1 MPSVVGLLEERER
14 AALARAEELR
24 AELERLRGAVAEAE
38 EAARRAAVAREEVVE
53 ALAAAPVVAE
63 IEVVGAVK
71 AVVPKVEVPFWRPGL
86 DRLVLAGDCAAIV
99 ALVEDDAAG
108 GGEGVRAR
116 RMRDHLG
123 WQASDARE
131 QAARFR
137 AKRLVERGWL
147 REERPGL
154 FRPQPQ
160 WGG

>member
-24 AELERLRGAVAEAE
+24 IELERLQAAVAEAE
-38 EAARRAAVAREEVVE
+38 EAARRAAVVCEEVVA
-53 ALAAAPVVAE
+53 ALAAAPAVSDVEAV
-63 IEVVGAVK
+63 EVVGSAAPRVQ
-71 AVVPKVEVPFWRPGL
+71 VPRWQPGL
-86 DRLVLAGDCAAIV
+86 DRSVLSGDCAAIV
-99 ALVEDDAAG
+99 ALVEGDAAG
-108 GGEGVRAR
+108 SGEGVRAR

-137 AKRLVERGWL
+137 AKRLVECGWL

-154 FRPQPQ
+154 FRPRRG
-160 WGG
+160 WAG